1 MAAVPLYIKVL
12 AAGGLVTE
20 RFLLIPFFGVCCII
34 AHKFQLLKGFS
45 AFQYKLLTQFAKAH
59 SATQLAIRDCT
70 VDKVRGK
77 GKVAVI
83 TGGNSGVGEAT
94 AKLFAKEG
102 AVVVITA
109 RREAALTK
117 VAEEIK
123 AAGGEA
129 FAVSTDISKPED
141 PERLMELVLK
151 KYGKIDILINN
162 AGILETGLKPID
174 RFLDEDLDRIVET
187 NQKGTMRCMRAAA
200 RRMQS
205 GASIVNVASV
215 AGVKGC
221 GGAAY
226 VASKAAVI
234 GVTKHT
240 ALRFQQTGIR
250 CNAICPGNIITPMTT
265 GTDPAMLDPDMI
277 GAMAAHS
284 NLKTPSCTAEDVA
297 NVILFFASDESRAI
311 TGQVIVT
318 DFGAML

>member
-1 MAAVPLYIKVL
+1 MDRL
-12 AAGGLVTE
+12 
-20 RFLLIPFFGVCCII
+20 
-34 AHKFQLLKGFS
+34 
-45 AFQYKLLTQFAKAH
+45 
-59 SATQLAIRDCT
+59 
-70 VDKVRGK
+70 K

-221 GGAAY
+221 GGR
-226 VASKAAVI
+226 
-234 GVTKHT
+234 
-240 ALRFQQTGIR
+240 LCRFQGCRDR
-250 CNAICPGNIITPMTT
+250 CDQAHCAPF
-265 GTDPAMLDPDMI
+265 PADRHPLQCDLPREYHHTNDDR
-277 GAMAAHS
+277 
-284 NLKTPSCTAEDVA
+284 N
-297 NVILFFASDESRAI
+297 
-311 TGQVIVT
+311 
-318 DFGAML
+318 

>member
-1 MAAVPLYIKVL
+1 
-12 AAGGLVTE
+12 
-20 RFLLIPFFGVCCII
+20 
-34 AHKFQLLKGFS
+34 
-45 AFQYKLLTQFAKAH
+45 
-59 SATQLAIRDCT
+59 
-70 VDKVRGK
+70 
-77 GKVAVI
+77 
-83 TGGNSGVGEAT
+83 
-94 AKLFAKEG
+94 
-102 AVVVITA
+102 
-109 RREAALTK
+109 
-117 VAEEIK
+117 
-123 AAGGEA
+123 
-129 FAVSTDISKPED
+129 
-141 PERLMELVLK
+141 
-151 KYGKIDILINN
+151 
-162 AGILETGLKPID
+162 
-174 RFLDEDLDRIVET
+174 DLDRIVET

-265 GTDPAMLDPDMI
+265 GTDPAALDPDMI

>member
-1 MAAVPLYIKVL
+1 MDRL
-12 AAGGLVTE
+12 
-20 RFLLIPFFGVCCII
+20 
-34 AHKFQLLKGFS
+34 
-45 AFQYKLLTQFAKAH
+45 
-59 SATQLAIRDCT
+59 
-70 VDKVRGK
+70 K

-205 GASIVNVASV
+205 GASIVNIASV

-221 GGAAY
+221 GMLGGCSVY
-226 VASKAAVI
+226 GASKSGVVALTRSMAVEF
-234 GVTKHT
+234 
-240 ALRFQQTGIR
+240 AQYGIR

-265 GTDPAMLDPDMI
+265 GTNPAVLDPDMI

>member
-1 MAAVPLYIKVL
+1 MDRL
-12 AAGGLVTE
+12 
-20 RFLLIPFFGVCCII
+20 
-34 AHKFQLLKGFS
+34 
-45 AFQYKLLTQFAKAH
+45 
-59 SATQLAIRDCT
+59 
-70 VDKVRGK
+70 K

-226 VASKAAVI
+226 VASIYGASKSGVVALTRSMAVEF
-234 GVTKHT
+234 
-240 ALRFQQTGIR
+240 AQYGIR